1 VLERPLHTWFSD
13 GKAIR
18 GLLLRRCCFCSAI
31 SKSNNTRRR
40 EESTAAAGVS
50 ISHDFAEKSQYY
62 SNSLLR
68 QHSRFFFTSNPISF
82 KPQILTGKY
91 PHCPEGPSPRTVSQ
105 FQRKKKRQINP
116 VCTAMDFSRRNVKKS
131 KACLRN

>member
-1 VLERPLHTWFSD
+1 VLERPLHTWVSD

-40 EESTAAAGVS
+40 EEAAAGVS
-50 ISHDFAEKSQYY
+50 ISHDFAEKPQYY

-68 QHSRFFFTSNPISF
+68 QQSHFFFTSNPISF

-105 FQRKKKRQINP
+105 FQRKKKKAIINP
-116 VCTAMDFSRRNVKKS
+116 VCTAVDFSRRNIKKS